1 MNTLLSLVF
10 LFFSGSILGWGIET
24 VFRRFCRENKSRK
37 WINPGFL
44 IGPYLPLYGFGLCIL
59 YILSQLSFFIPFS
72 NPLAVKAITI
82 ILMSVC
88 MILLELIA
96 GLIFVKGMNVE
107 LWNYSNKP
115 FNYKGIICL
124 EFSIYWVILS
134 AVYYLFIHKYVV
146 TALNWFSSNLSFSF
160 VLGVFFGIF
169 IIDLCYSLQI
179 AAKIRKFAAENNIL
193 VRYEELK
200 AAIRRYAD
208 EQKEKYMFLFAFR
221 SKIPLHEHL
230 KRYFDIQQA
239 LRKLK
244 ESDKNKK
251 HKK

>member
-1 MNTLLSLVF
+1 MNSLLSLIF
-10 LFFSGSILGWGIET
+10 LFFAGSTLGWCIET
-24 VFRRFCRENKSRK
+24 VFRRFCRDNKSRK

-59 YILSQLSFFIPFS
+59 YILSQLSAFIPIS
-72 NPLAVKAITI
+72 DPVVVDVITV
-82 ILMSVC
+82 ILMGVC
-88 MILLELIA
+88 MTLLELIA

-124 EFSIYWVILS
+124 EFSVYWVILA
-134 AVYYLFIHKYVV
+134 AVYYFFIHKYVV
-146 TALNWFSSNLSFSF
+146 TALDWFSSNLSFSF
-160 VLGVFFGIF
+160 VLGVFFGVF
-169 IIDLCYSLQI
+169 VIDLCYSLQI

-230 KRYFDIQQA
+230 KRYFDIQEA
-239 LRKLK
+239 LKKLK
-244 ESDKNKK
+244 EQDKK